1 MPPRVSDF
9 LPLAPRDF
17 LILLALA
24 EGPQHGYG
32 LIRAVE
38 AATDGTVAMDPAN
51 LYRAL
56 KRMRRDGLVAETNAP
71 DAERRRDYALTT
83 LGRRVLV
90 AEAQR
95 VDALASAA
103 RARHVLPR
111 GSGR

>member
-1 MPPRVSDF
+1 VTQAISGF

-24 EGPQHGYG
+24 DGPQHGYG
-32 LIRAVE
+32 LIKAVA
-38 AATDGTVAMDPAN
+38 AATDGAVAMDPAN

-56 KRMRRDGLVAETNAP
+56 RRMHRDGLVAETTAP
-71 DAERRRDYALTT
+71 GVERRRDYALTT

-95 VDALASAA
+95 VDTLASAA
-103 RARHVLPR
+103 RARKLLPR